1 MKTIR
6 YAFVRSLPIMAG
18 YIVLG
23 LGFGVLLQSKGYGAG
38 WALVMS
44 GLIYA
49 GSMQYVAIDL
59 LAGGASLISA
69 AIMTLM
75 VNARHLFYGISMLE
89 RYKDTGA
96 AKPYL
101 IFALTDETYSVVCS
115 GGVPEGVDRKKY
127 YFWVSLLNQLYWI
140 AGGVAGALLG
150 SVLPFDTTGIN
161 FSMTALFLVVMTE
174 QWKASRDH
182 TPALVGLGVSLVC
195 LLVFGS
201 SNFLIPSMVGITAA
215 LTVLR
220 GFMQKRRPT
229 MPFDVHGALLVAVV
243 AGVTALIRFLPFV
256 VFGGGR
262 PTPKFVVYL
271 AGVLPCAI
279 MAMLVVYCL
288 RGVDLLGPTHGLPEL
303 LAGAAVVGLHL
314 WKKNTLLSIA
324 VGTALYMVLV
334 QAVFV

>member
-140 AGGVAGALLG
+140 AGGV
-150 SVLPFDTTGIN
+150 
-161 FSMTALFLVVMTE
+161 
-174 QWKASRDH
+174 
-182 TPALVGLGVSLVC
+182 
-195 LLVFGS
+195 
-201 SNFLIPSMVGITAA
+201 
-215 LTVLR
+215 
-220 GFMQKRRPT
+220 
-229 MPFDVHGALLVAVV
+229 
-243 AGVTALIRFLPFV
+243 
-256 VFGGGR
+256 
-262 PTPKFVVYL
+262 
-271 AGVLPCAI
+271 
-279 MAMLVVYCL
+279 
-288 RGVDLLGPTHGLPEL
+288 DLLGPTHGLPEL